1 MKKMCVK
8 GDAHLFCYDSIFC
21 FRIDIAKIKSAI
33 NYRFLNRKCESN
45 IAKNFN

>member
-21 FRIDIAKIKSAI
+21 FRIDITDYQDK
-33 NYRFLNRKCESN
+33 KCN
-45 IAKNFN
+45 